1 MLRGNVA
8 LRSPPGLPV
17 GIAAAALA
25 SILVPVAAAADER
38 LHAVDT
44 WMYQIQDLD
53 DPEAGDLRNRHFD
66 HYTTEARLVQ
76 TDRYRAFGL
85 PVFSVDYAIDPA
97 NVALVYQEAP
107 RHGLVPLVTR
117 VSLSRPT
124 TTPPPWL

>member
-53 DPEAGDLRNRHFD
+53 EPGAAEALAATD
-66 HYTTEARLVQ
+66 EARLVQ

>member
-8 LRSPPGLPV
+8 LRNPPGLPV

-53 DPEAGDLRNRHFD
+53 EPGAAEALAATD
-66 HYTTEARLVQ
+66 EARLVQ

-124 TTPPPWL
+124 TTPPPWP

>member
-8 LRSPPGLPV
+8 LRNPPGLPV

-53 DPEAGDLRNRHFD
+53 EPGAAEALAATD
-66 HYTTEARLVQ
+66 EARLVQ

-97 NVALVYQEAP
+97 NAELVYQEAP

>member
-1 MLRGNVA
+1 M
-8 LRSPPGLPV
+8 
-17 GIAAAALA
+17 
-25 SILVPVAAAADER
+25 PVAAAADER

-53 DPEAGDLRNRHFD
+53 EPGAAEALAATD
-66 HYTTEARLVQ
+66 EARLVQ
-76 TDRYRAFGL
+76 TGRYRAFGL